1 MTVRRRSLLTLTTI
15 GLASALVWP
24 LVGGMTVA
32 QGQEKPIVIKRAH
45 AGSYRHSFTKPIFIL
60 GLGSDAGAPKYGRG
74 GGITSGRAD
83 SIHIIA
89 INPVQK
95 KATIVGIPRDSYV
108 DLACGGK
115 NKINAGM
122 LSGVK
127 CMVDTVEQMSGGR
140 LRFDY
145 YMAGSFE
152 SLEKMVNDLGGVP
165 VTVEPGLG
173 SARRVLKDHSS
184 RSTGIRTGKTVLKGP
199 QALAYSR
206 NRHDY
211 GRGDFDRTV
220 HQGQVLIGSLTKARE
235 LVELDPG
242 KTLTFIRSIFKNC
255 RVDIPLTEA
264 FRLGLMALQIQP
276 SDVKN
281 TFLDGTT
288 GTTSAGSSV
297 LLFNPQ
303 PLLANVADDAIIN

>member
-1 MTVRRRSLLTLTTI
+1 MSSRRRSFLILTTL
-15 GLASALVWP
+15 GLASALVWS
-24 LVGGMTVA
+24 LVGGMSVA
-32 QGQEKPIVIKRAH
+32 SGQEKPIVIKRAH
-45 AGSYRHSFTKPIFIL
+45 SGTFRHSFTKPIFIL

-89 INPVQK
+89 INPTLK

-108 DLACGGK
+108 DLACGGN
-115 NKINAGM
+115 NKINAGL
-122 LSGVK
+122 LSGVQ
-127 CMVDTVEQMSGGR
+127 CMVDTVEAMSGN
-140 LRFDY
+140 LITFDY

-165 VTVEPGLG
+165 VAVERGLG
-173 SARRVLKDHSS
+173 SARRVLQDRAS
-184 RSTGIRTGKTVLKGP
+184 RSRGIRTGNTVLNGP
-199 QALAYSR
+199 QAVAYAR

-220 HQGQVLIGSLTKARE
+220 HQGQVLVGALAKART
-235 LVELDPG
+235 LVDRDPG
-242 KTLTFIRSIFKNC
+242 KTLTFMRSIFRNV
-255 RVDIPLTEA
+255 RLDIPLVEA
-264 FRLGLMALQIQP
+264 FRLGLLALEISP

-281 TFLDGTT
+281 TLLDGTT

-297 LLFNPQ
+297 LLFNPR
-303 PLLANVADDAIIN
+303 PLLANLADDAIIN

>member
-1 MTVRRRSLLTLTTI
+1 MSPRRKTVLFLTTL

-32 QGQEKPIVIKRAH
+32 SGQEKPIVIHRAH
-45 AGSYRHSFTKPIFIL
+45 SGSFRHAFTKPIFIL

-89 INPVQK
+89 INPALK

-122 LSGVK
+122 LSGVQ
-127 CMVDTVEQMSGGR
+127 CMVDTVEAMSGGR
-140 LRFDY
+140 LKFDY

-152 SLEKMVNDLGGVP
+152 SLEKMINDLGGVP
-165 VTVEPGLG
+165 VDVERGLG
-173 SARRVLKDHSS
+173 SSRRVLQDHAS
-184 RSTGIRTGKTVLKGP
+184 RARGIRTGKTILKGP

-206 NRHDY
+206 DRHDY

-220 HQGQVLIGSLTKARE
+220 HQGQVMMGALTKART
-235 LVELDPG
+235 LVEANPG
-242 KTLTFIRSIFKNC
+242 KTLTFLRSIFRNV
-255 RVDIPLTEA
+255 RLDIPLVEA
-264 FRLGLMALQIQP
+264 FRLGLMALEISP